1 MTEFTIGTRVR
12 LTEPQEMVYW
22 PQVGYLIPAGAE
34 GVVERLGLGNGNT
47 AVRYPEMGN
56 FVIVTPTFKL
66 ERVSQPPPHCDL
78 HHLSQDPQERMALRA
93 SLEGA
98 QVRIWSGEHRAWW
111 RANRSGYCSDVAGAG
126 VYPFEDAWQASQHC
140 GPEKQIAYA
149 AYDPPRDV
157 SSISDD
163 ELLRRAVCSARPKRG
178 AFRRDAVMERFML
191 GSTFAQQLCV
201 RFGVDPFETGR

>member
-12 LTEPQEMVYW
+12 LTEPQEIVVW
-22 PQVGYLIPAGAE
+22 PQLEYPIPVGAE

-66 ERVSQPPPHCDL
+66 ERVNQPPP
-78 HHLSQDPQERMALRA
+78 R
-93 SLEGA
+93 
-98 QVRIWSGEHRAWW
+98 
-111 RANRSGYCSDVAGAG
+111 N
-126 VYPFEDAWQASQHC
+126 
-140 GPEKQIAYA
+140 
-149 AYDPPRDV
+149 V

-163 ELLRRAVCSARPKRG
+163 ELVRRAVHTARPRCG
-178 AFRRDAVMERFML
+178 ALRRDEVMTRFML
-191 GSTFAQQLCV
+191 GSTFAEQLCV

>member
-78 HHLSQDPQERMALRA
+78 HHLSQDPQERMA
-93 SLEGA
+93 
-98 QVRIWSGEHRAWW
+98 
-111 RANRSGYCSDVAGAG
+111 
-126 VYPFEDAWQASQHC
+126 
-140 GPEKQIAYA
+140 
-149 AYDPPRDV
+149 PRDV

-191 GSTFAQQLCV
+191 GSTFAEQLCA